1 MSDTIVMYENGKV
14 VGGEGHPISG
24 GGHTIQD
31 NSGTDMPQE
40 DNLQFVGVYT
50 EDDATNNKTKVN
62 IVRPMTKEQ
71 YEALTPAQKK
81 GFIRT
86 TDEPDNPYEGD
97 SIKVVYDQYF
107 TLTGTGAIYIDIDK
121 DYPVDGYKL
130 IGLTIASNAIGYVV
144 QARIRNASK
153 ITGFVQK
160 ANGGVIATSETIQVG
175 VTLIYS
181 KV

>member
-1 MSDTIVMYENGKV
+1 
-14 VGGEGHPISG
+14 
-24 GGHTIQD
+24 
-31 NSGTDMPQE
+31 
-40 DNLQFVGVYT
+40 
-50 EDDATNNKTKVN
+50 
-62 IVRPMTKEQ
+62 MTSTQ
-71 YEALTPAQKK
+71 MQSLTTAQKK

-107 TLTGTGAIYIDIDK
+107 NLTGTGAIYIDIDK

-130 IGLTIASNAIGYVV
+130 IGLTIASNAIGYVA
-144 QARIRNASK
+144 QARIRNTSR

-160 ANGGVIATSETIQVG
+160 INGGVIATSETVTIG

>member
-1 MSDTIVMYENGKV
+1 MYENGKAI
-14 VGGEGHPISG
+14 GGEGHPISG
-24 GGHTIQD
+24 GGHVIENTD
-31 NSGTDMPQE
+31 GTDMPQE

-50 EDDATNNKTKVN
+50 EDDATNGKTKVN

-81 GFIRT
+81 GFIHT

-97 SIKVVYDQYF
+97 YIKVVYDQYF
-107 TLTGTGAIYIDIDK
+107 TLTGTGLVYIDIDQS
-121 DYPVDGYKL
+121 YPLTGYKL
-130 IGLTIASNAIGYVV
+130 IGLNIASNTIGYIV
-144 QARIRNASK
+144 QARIRNASR

-160 ANGGVIATSETIQVG
+160 VNGGVIATSESIQVG